1 MRIEMKF
8 PKKIVL
14 TSILAA
20 GAVMSAASISHAQDA
35 DAAFAAVMADLPE
48 GYVAPE
54 ALPNSLVLVPTA
66 PQYGSARQAADE
78 ATAAAAIEIQGTA
91 RFDLARRDANLHFPE
106 AADAFACALGARIT
120 VEDTPRLQQLMV
132 RSLADAGLSTYKA
145 KTEYQRTRPFMENGA
160 PICTPEDE
168 EKLRTDGSY
177 PSGHTAIGWAWALIL
192 SELAPDRTDALLAR
206 GIQFGESRIIC
217 NVHWRND
224 VTTGR
229 LMGASAV
236 AAMHANPEFI
246 ADMTAAKAE
255 LTAAPPLSGVDC
267 AAEAEALKIWSS
279 PLAR

>member
-1 MRIEMKF
+1 MSIEMKF
-8 PKKIVL
+8 PMKIVL
-14 TSILAA
+14 TSILAV

-35 DAAFAAVMADLPE
+35 DAAFAAVVGDLPD
-48 GYVAPE
+48 GYVEPE

-66 PQYGSARQAADE
+66 PQYGSARKAADE
-78 ATAAAAIEIQGTA
+78 ATAAAAIEIQSTV

-106 AADAFACALGARIT
+106 ATDAFACALGARIN
-120 VEDTPRLQQLMV
+120 VEDTPRLQKLMV
-132 RSLADAGLSTYKA
+132 RSLVDAGLSTYKA
-145 KTEYQRTRPFMENGA
+145 KTEYKRKRPFMENGA

-177 PSGHTAIGWAWALIL
+177 PSGHTAVGWAWALIL

-236 AAMHANPEFI
+236 ALMHANPEFI
-246 ADMTAAKAE
+246 ADMKAAKAE
-255 LTAAPPLSGVDC
+255 LAAAPPLSGVDC